1 MIIKKTQAVF
11 LIFVLAVPV
20 FGIQNKIIIDDL
32 GYSHVIDS
40 PPKRIISLA
49 PNITEILFALGL
61 GEKVV
66 GVTRYCDY
74 PRETK
79 QKEKIGG
86 MTNPSLEKIIAL
98 NPDLIVGFQGNTLRI
113 LKRLRSLHLPVF
125 AIEMGKTIES
135 VFFIINKIG
144 VITQKEE
151 TAKIL
156 IQSLKNKYAKIQS
169 ALQDIQHEP
178 KVFIT
183 LHGMGLWTCGKDS
196 FIDDLVRKAKG
207 LNIAGKIQRRW
218 LPYNREQLIHE
229 DPEFI
234 IIISNSQEEF
244 SKTKEWIKKRAHLES
259 IRAVEKENIYFL
271 DANLATRPGPRI
283 IDALDHLAR
292 ILHPQYFE
300 TEK

>member
-74 PRETK
+74 PREAK

-113 LKRLRSLHLPVF
+113 LERLRSLHLPVF

-135 VFFIINKIG
+135 VFLIINTIG
-144 VITQKEE
+144 AITQKE
-151 TAKIL
+151 
-156 IQSLKNKYAKIQS
+156 
-169 ALQDIQHEP
+169 
-178 KVFIT
+178 
-183 LHGMGLWTCGKDS
+183 
-196 FIDDLVRKAKG
+196 
-207 LNIAGKIQRRW
+207 
-218 LPYNREQLIHE
+218 
-229 DPEFI
+229 
-234 IIISNSQEEF
+234 
-244 SKTKEWIKKRAHLES
+244 
-259 IRAVEKENIYFL
+259 
-271 DANLATRPGPRI
+271 
-283 IDALDHLAR
+283 
-292 ILHPQYFE
+292 
-300 TEK
+300 